1 MTQDISFDAFL
12 MPTHLNFRW
21 NYDAL
26 VPALLYFDSVT
37 FVNDDVGVRD
47 KLVDPATLTGCDPD
61 SVVEGFVVQQHRYYW
76 PMRELIQE
84 GVISLRPMQ
93 STMMPMTLH
102 HPVTGELQIGWKD
115 RFQEML
121 DREDPRARKFLYVA
135 NRYHRFIVPPSPN
148 SKDEPIGDA
157 PSIDIS
163 NALEVALWTRD
174 AIRRRSTGQRR
185 VAIHPEGQ
193 VAMDL
198 AIEIFEDI
206 NKEMRPTD
214 PDTADWIRQDQE
226 RDPGKLDNYP
236 DAVALGLAQQIM
248 APAMPTFCVDQD
260 PSRLAEIL
268 KIRDKRKDEL
278 GAFREMMQQSEARLL
293 ATAPEFRREAM
304 RDFVL
309 SKLAEFKTVS
319 TALSRPG
326 YATRLRLSKY
336 GGLIGTMISSAL
348 SAMIPGA
355 GATTFLAQGALG
367 AAKGA
372 MSQGVKSTVSAALP
386 SEEVPWV
393 SYLFYAKNAV
403 AKGTS

>member
-1 MTQDISFDAFL
+1 

-61 SVVEGFVVQQHRYYW
+61 SFVEGFAVQQHRYYW

-84 GVISLRPMQ
+84 GVISLRPMET
-93 STMMPMTLH
+93 TMMPMTLR
-102 HPVTGELQIGWKD
+102 HPFTGELQIGWKD

-214 PDTADWIRQDQE
+214 PDTADWIRQDQGRTIRE
-226 RDPGKLDNYP
+226 NWTITP
-236 DAVALGLAQQIM
+236 
-248 APAMPTFCVDQD
+248 MPW
-260 PSRLAEIL
+260 PL
-268 KIRDKRKDEL
+268 
-278 GAFREMMQQSEARLL
+278 
-293 ATAPEFRREAM
+293 
-304 RDFVL
+304 VL
-309 SKLAEFKTVS
+309 RNRSWRPPCRHSAS
-319 TALSRPG
+319 TRIRPG
-326 YATRLRLSKY
+326 WPKSSRS
-336 GGLIGTMISSAL
+336 GTN
-348 SAMIPGA
+348 
-355 GATTFLAQGALG
+355 
-367 AAKGA
+367 AKTNWGRFA
-372 MSQGVKSTVSAALP
+372 R
-386 SEEVPWV
+386 
-393 SYLFYAKNAV
+393 
-403 AKGTS
+403 